1 MADLA
6 MAAAVPPPAIAG
18 RLGRWWLL
26 ALPGAALFVIAAVVL
41 EVTGGANANSPVPSW
56 AHLVPLGWPQW
67 VRVVW
72 WLSVAGAAAVFRVG
86 LRRFGMPARRL
97 GDVVAVAPFL
107 AFAAGIALGA
117 DWATWH

>member
-1 MADLA
+1 MADVA
-6 MAAAVPPPAIAG
+6 MERAAPPPTIAD
-18 RLGRWWLL
+18 RSARRWVL
-26 ALPGAALFVIAAVVL
+26 ALPCSALFVTGAVVL
-41 EVTGGANANSPVPSW
+41 EVTGGANANSPVTGW
-56 AHLVPLGWPQW
+56 THLVPLGWPQW

-107 AFAAGIALGA
+107 TFAAGIALGA